1 MKNRKNLSSQLS
13 VVQEYIE
20 TSPRTQKEI
29 ADYFSVNR
37 KTVCR
42 AIDKLSLY
50 THLTEKKVGK
60 NIVYRIEKVKNPDFT
75 QLEISTLILS
85 QEGIIS
91 TGERTIG
98 TPFSESAKS
107 LIEKVR
113 SKATPVLR
121 EKLDA
126 LSKIFG
132 SSAIPS
138 KDFSE
143 HFSTIEL
150 LVKAAIE
157 QSYVQITYQ
166 NLYEEIAKKRR
177 FAPYNVYFDPDGA
190 TLKVIGFD
198 ENRQNI
204 IPFSIDHIKKIE
216 ILKENFTRPD
226 DFELR
231 KHLEKYCFNGIHGE
245 PILVRLKVSGI
256 TSRIFAEREFHPSQK
271 IIRTRK
277 KEVGEKNLTIELFVA
292 EGRGLERF
300 ILSWMPE
307 IEVISPIKLREKI
320 KENLTISLS
329 NNK

>member
-1 MKNRKNLSSQLS
+1 MKNRKNLSSQLYE
-13 VVQEYIE
+13 VQEYVE
-20 TSPRTQKEI
+20 TKPRTQKEI
-29 ADYFSVNR
+29 ADYFGVNR

-42 AIDKLSLY
+42 AIDKLSLT
-50 THLTEKKVGK
+50 THLTDEKEGK
-60 NIVYRIEKVKNPDFT
+60 NIVYRIEKVKNLEFT
-75 QLEISTLILS
+75 PLEISTLILS

-98 TPFSESAKS
+98 TPFAESARS

-121 EKLDA
+121 ERLDA
-126 LSKIFG
+126 LAKIFG

-138 KDFSE
+138 KDFSK
-143 HFSTIEL
+143 HFPTIEL

-157 QSYVQITYQ
+157 KKYVQITYQ
-166 NLYEEIAKKRR
+166 NLYEETAKKRR

-198 ENRQNI
+198 DNRQNI

-216 ILKENFTRPD
+216 ILKENFTRPE

-245 PILVRLKVSGI
+245 PILVRLKVFGI

-277 KEVGEKNLTIELFVA
+277 KETNEKSLTIELFVA

-320 KENLTISLS
+320 KENLISSLS
-329 NNK
+329 KNK